1 MLNNDQS
8 AAWRTFQKQ
17 IRSSN
22 QLLDHRNTLLVAYAA
37 AIALDC
43 DPCMQLLI
51 DESKRSGIRRE
62 ELDEVMVHVMAVAAQ
77 QKQLLAERA
86 QQRYDQSHDPY

>member
-1 MLNNDQS
+1 MLNNEQN

-17 IRSSN
+17 IRDSN

-43 DPCMQLLI
+43 DPCVRMLL

-62 ELDEVMVHVMAVAAQ
+62 ELDEVLAQVMAVAAQ
-77 QKQLLAERA
+77 QKQLQTEKA
-86 QQRYDQSHDPY
+86 QQQYDREHDPY